1 MVSGEAPALL
11 ASGLAFVYSS
21 LKVITT
27 APRTVTLRLDTDRDP
42 SALRVGRDVVRP
54 VGFKRAPDLRGTQ
67 RPRGWKLPS
76 AHKFSCWVT
85 ESRLELAVLRSCAV
99 LLLPFTAMGST
110 GRGLADTLPKHCET
124 AGVVGAPHLRSETHL
139 AVRQELLAREG

>member
-21 LKVITT
+21 LKVTT
-27 APRTVTLRLDTDRDP
+27 VPWTITLRLDTDRDP
-42 SALRVGRDVVRP
+42 SALRVGREVVRP
-54 VGFKRAPDLRGTQ
+54 VGFKRSPDLRGTQ

-85 ESRLELAVLRSCAV
+85 ETRLELAVLCSCAV
-99 LLLPFTAMGST
+99 LLLPFTAT
-110 GRGLADTLPKHCET
+110 GNHRAWLSRHAPETL
-124 AGVVGAPHLRSETHL
+124 
-139 AVRQELLAREG
+139 